1 MLQSVGELEPRFR
14 KSGQQQLLLETL
26 LVRFAL
32 LDRAVDLED
41 VLRSIGAGAAS
52 GAPPTGAA
60 GSGSRR
66 SVSAPQPVAEPPTTV
81 RRDAQANVRT
91 EGAAVRATPAPV
103 SDPRPQARVERDTL
117 ELAKIVG
124 RWDDLVERM
133 RVGGKPMLATAL
145 MHASAVAVTADGVV
159 AIELDE
165 PNDIYAHAINTA
177 RTDVVGALSEWF
189 DGITRADLRRQ
200 DASPA
205 APPKRLT
212 DEMVRAERIASLKR
226 RDPVLSAA
234 IDALDLD
241 VAD

>member
-1 MLQSVGELEPRFR
+1 
-14 KSGQQQLLLETL
+14 
-26 LVRFAL
+26 
-32 LDRAVDLED
+32 
-41 VLRSIGAGAAS
+41 
-52 GAPPTGAA
+52 
-60 GSGSRR
+60 
-66 SVSAPQPVAEPPTTV
+66 
-81 RRDAQANVRT
+81 
-91 EGAAVRATPAPV
+91 
-103 SDPRPQARVERDTL
+103 L

-133 RVGGKPMLATAL
+133 RAGGKPMLATAL
-145 MHASAVAVTADGVV
+145 MHASVLAVTADGVV

-165 PNDIYAHAINTA
+165 PNDIYAHAINSSRA
-177 RTDVVGALSEWF
+177 DLVMALGEWF
-189 DGITRADLRRQ
+189 DGITRADLRRH
-200 DASPA
+200 DAAPA

>member
-1 MLQSVGELEPRFR
+1 
-14 KSGQQQLLLETL
+14 
-26 LVRFAL
+26 
-32 LDRAVDLED
+32 
-41 VLRSIGAGAAS
+41 
-52 GAPPTGAA
+52 
-60 GSGSRR
+60 
-66 SVSAPQPVAEPPTTV
+66 
-81 RRDAQANVRT
+81 VRT
-91 EGAAVRATPAPV
+91 EGSAVRATPAPV
-103 SDPRPQARVERDTL
+103 PDTRPQARVERDTL

-145 MHASAVAVTADGVV
+145 MHASAVGVTADGVV

>member
-1 MLQSVGELEPRFR
+1 
-14 KSGQQQLLLETL
+14 
-26 LVRFAL
+26 
-32 LDRAVDLED
+32 
-41 VLRSIGAGAAS
+41 
-52 GAPPTGAA
+52 
-60 GSGSRR
+60 
-66 SVSAPQPVAEPPTTV
+66 
-81 RRDAQANVRT
+81 
-91 EGAAVRATPAPV
+91 
-103 SDPRPQARVERDTL
+103 
-117 ELAKIVG
+117 
-124 RWDDLVERM
+124 
-133 RVGGKPMLATAL
+133 

-165 PNDIYAHAINTA
+165 QNDIYAHAVNSA
-177 RTDVVGALSEWF
+177 RADIVAALGEWF

-200 DASPA
+200 ASAPS

>member
-1 MLQSVGELEPRFR
+1 MS
-14 KSGQQQLLLETL
+14 
-26 LVRFAL
+26 
-32 LDRAVDLED
+32 
-41 VLRSIGAGAAS
+41 S
-52 GAPPTGAA
+52 GA
-60 GSGSRR
+60 
-66 SVSAPQPVAEPPTTV
+66 PVAEPPGQV
-81 RRDAQANVRT
+81 RRDAQTNIRT
-91 EGAAVRATPAPV
+91 EGSALRATPAPV
-103 SDPRPQARVERDTL
+103 VEPHPQARVERAERVERETL

-133 RVGGKPMLATAL
+133 RSGGKPMLATAL

-177 RTDVVGALSEWF
+177 RTDVVSALSEWF

-200 DASPA
+200 DSAPA